1 MHCAQVV
8 FYEDRPR
15 RSGISIW
22 IIMRY
27 MRGSHGVFN
36 DKERGGAGQL
46 VLALQYW
53 SAFKRCD
60 FRSFVARVPSVDCC
74 WCFSNVVFSRV
85 PVIRNNTRII
95 MPAVASVWEGIYSY
109 VAVGITCTVWCT
121 HGIII
126 TVLQSV
132 QNSRMLSNNSWRDC
146 RSILRH
152 NKMPAVATILCNASS
167 IISHAR

>member
-1 MHCAQVV
+1 
-8 FYEDRPR
+8 
-15 RSGISIW
+15 
-22 IIMRY
+22 MRY

-85 PVIRNNTRII
+85 PVIRNNNAGSGISLGRNLLVRSSGNYLYCMVYTR
-95 MPAVASVWEGIYSY
+95 YNY
-109 VAVGITCTVWCT
+109 YR
-121 HGIII
+121 I
-126 TVLQSV
+126 TVSTEQ
-132 QNSRMLSNNSWRDC
+132 
-146 RSILRH
+146 
-152 NKMPAVATILCNASS
+152 
-167 IISHAR
+167 